1 MFDKM
6 IKIEEGFQ
14 TSVNIAFDL
23 TDDKKIREFI
33 PTLSSIDIIEDILL
47 SVNPSSTQRARI
59 LVGAYG
65 RGKSHIIL
73 VLLSLL
79 YKKDATLFANLLE
92 KVKAYNEK
100 LYDYIKEYLN
110 SSRKL
115 LPVVIGGSSAS
126 LTQSFMSALQ
136 KTLERENL
144 QDVMPETHFAAA
156 VNTIQVWKDKY
167 ADTYN
172 SFVNSLN
179 EPVSDF
185 LLKLKSYDVV
195 AYEKFVDLYPK
206 LTAGSAFN
214 PFVGFDVVEI
224 YEKVNDK
231 LVQRGY
237 DGLFIVYDE
246 FSKYLESSISNASI
260 SDIKLLQD
268 FAEKCNR
275 SAYKQMHLL
284 LICHKDIS
292 NYIDSNLPKEKVDG
306 WRGVSGR
313 FKHVDLQNN
322 FSQIY
327 EIIEAVIKKEPNAWE
342 KYVKANK
349 ETFKDLINRMLPLGI
364 FSSNNFEEVAS
375 IILGCYPLHPIS
387 VFILPRISEKIA
399 QNERTLFTFL
409 SADEKNS
416 LSAFLKQ
423 SPNDS
428 VSFLSADVM
437 YDYFEPL
444 LRKEVYTS
452 DTHKIYKLAATVL
465 QKVEQN
471 SLESRIIKLLALIY
485 IISQFEKMPPTVN
498 VVVEA
503 FKDCV
508 RDPKEIHVALNNL
521 LQRDCI
527 VYLKRSN
534 NYLKLKES
542 SGVDVPKEIEKQ
554 SDLLKA
560 TVSAVDILN
569 DSCYDN
575 YIYPT
580 RYNDEHDITRYFD
593 FSFIAAEKIL
603 SRTFDIG
610 QTFKNGNADGVI
622 LAIVPKS
629 PEELEKARKYIVDGA
644 IKDDR
649 ALLVLPTSFV
659 SIEEIAYEF
668 AAVKKLKELAHDDDI
683 LSDEYSVYIEDLEE
697 VVNNFI
703 NLFLRPETHKAEYYL
718 AGDRKQLNRK
728 AQLSALLS
736 DICEKAFPYTPII
749 NNESINKNYLPSVAV
764 NSRGKI
770 LNGILA
776 IPLEKNLGLA
786 GTGQDVSIMRSVLI
800 RTGILTNSDDNPTFN
815 TQTDDNNINR
825 VLQVIRE
832 FFQEAASSDAL
843 SFEQLYERLTDSKY
857 GIGLKK
863 GVIPIFLA
871 VIVRELRESLT
882 ILLGEKE
889 LKITGDLLADINEA
903 PNKYYVKIDEWN
915 SEKEDYIKGL
925 VEIFSDYISDKSYS
939 FNNLS
944 AIVTAMGRW
953 YLSLSKYAKEQSEIY
968 CGNTDRPFRPIS
980 KSKKQFI
987 NAIKQVEI
995 NPREFLFNTLF
1006 KIYGLSDFTLDILD
1020 NIKGTKSDYDSA
1032 LVNLI
1037 DVLIV
1042 DIKDIFG
1049 EKSAN
1054 VSLSSTLKNWCDK
1067 LNPEIFHYLFQNNE
1081 NRILELFAHA
1091 TNDER
1096 QMVQRIAKAI
1106 TSLRIEDWSSKTI
1119 TLFLRLLN
1127 DFKDTVEGYNK
1138 KITEN
1143 NQAAANNYKISFV
1156 SATGDE
1162 VVKSFEKID
1171 YSRKA
1176 VLLKN
1181 EIETAIDEMGQAIS
1195 EQEKRQVLIEILE
1208 KLC

>member
-349 ETFKDLINRMLPLGI
+349 ETFKDLINRMLSLGI

-409 SADEKNS
+409 SADERNS

-452 DTHKIYKLAATVL
+452 DTHKIYKLATTVL

-554 SDLLKA
+554 SALLKA

-569 DSCYDN
+569 DSC
-575 YIYPT
+575 
-580 RYNDEHDITRYFD
+580 
-593 FSFIAAEKIL
+593 
-603 SRTFDIG
+603 
-610 QTFKNGNADGVI
+610 
-622 LAIVPKS
+622 
-629 PEELEKARKYIVDGA
+629 
-644 IKDDR
+644 
-649 ALLVLPTSFV
+649 
-659 SIEEIAYEF
+659 
-668 AAVKKLKELAHDDDI
+668 
-683 LSDEYSVYIEDLEE
+683 
-697 VVNNFI
+697 
-703 NLFLRPETHKAEYYL
+703 
-718 AGDRKQLNRK
+718 
-728 AQLSALLS
+728 
-736 DICEKAFPYTPII
+736 
-749 NNESINKNYLPSVAV
+749 
-764 NSRGKI
+764 
-770 LNGILA
+770 
-776 IPLEKNLGLA
+776 
-786 GTGQDVSIMRSVLI
+786 
-800 RTGILTNSDDNPTFN
+800 
-815 TQTDDNNINR
+815 
-825 VLQVIRE
+825 
-832 FFQEAASSDAL
+832 
-843 SFEQLYERLTDSKY
+843 
-857 GIGLKK
+857 
-863 GVIPIFLA
+863 
-871 VIVRELRESLT
+871 
-882 ILLGEKE
+882 
-889 LKITGDLLADINEA
+889 
-903 PNKYYVKIDEWN
+903 
-915 SEKEDYIKGL
+915 
-925 VEIFSDYISDKSYS
+925 
-939 FNNLS
+939 
-944 AIVTAMGRW
+944 
-953 YLSLSKYAKEQSEIY
+953 
-968 CGNTDRPFRPIS
+968 
-980 KSKKQFI
+980 
-987 NAIKQVEI
+987 
-995 NPREFLFNTLF
+995 
-1006 KIYGLSDFTLDILD
+1006 
-1020 NIKGTKSDYDSA
+1020 
-1032 LVNLI
+1032 
-1037 DVLIV
+1037 
-1042 DIKDIFG
+1042 
-1049 EKSAN
+1049 
-1054 VSLSSTLKNWCDK
+1054 
-1067 LNPEIFHYLFQNNE
+1067 
-1081 NRILELFAHA
+1081 
-1091 TNDER
+1091 
-1096 QMVQRIAKAI
+1096 
-1106 TSLRIEDWSSKTI
+1106 
-1119 TLFLRLLN
+1119 
-1127 DFKDTVEGYNK
+1127 
-1138 KITEN
+1138 
-1143 NQAAANNYKISFV
+1143 
-1156 SATGDE
+1156 
-1162 VVKSFEKID
+1162 
-1171 YSRKA
+1171 
-1176 VLLKN
+1176 
-1181 EIETAIDEMGQAIS
+1181 
-1195 EQEKRQVLIEILE
+1195 
-1208 KLC
+1208 